1 VELGVL
7 GPVEVWAEGQVLDAG
22 HARRRAVLAVLLLDL
37 GRVVPVEV
45 LVDRVWGEAPP
56 VSVLNTLYGYVA
68 RLRSVIAG
76 ASDPCVTLSRRMGGY
91 LLNAEDELLDLCRFR
106 RLRADA
112 AACADDKRGA
122 ELLRQALG
130 LWRGSA
136 LSGVRSPWLNAMRD
150 TLEADRVTAV
160 ADLSDVRLRLGGH
173 CALVGELAE
182 QAAVRPGD
190 ERLIGQ
196 LMLALYRSGRQAD
209 ALRWFERTR
218 RHLVS
223 EVGVDPGSAL
233 RALHQQIL
241 RADPAL
247 NTAGSVSVRQEPGR
261 DLEAPRPPADP
272 AAKGPSV
279 AERATVA
286 AVSRQLPAATG
297 HFTGRGGELELITR
311 LHGRAQ
317 EADFPGGTV
326 AISAIDGMAG
336 IGKTALA
343 LHAAHRLAG
352 KFPNGQLFLDL
363 HGHTQG
369 YPPREPGEA
378 LGSLLRS
385 LGVRAGQIPAEP
397 EERAALY
404 RQRLAG
410 TQTLVVLDNAFDEAQ
425 VRPLLPGAPGC
436 LVLITSRRRL
446 KGLHD
451 AHVVALD
458 VLSEAAG
465 IALLRTAIAP
475 AHATDPDSELA
486 EIARLCGQ
494 LPLALRIAGALL
506 RHRPAWTLGYL
517 AGLLR
522 DERERLAVLADG
534 YHDLR
539 AVFDLSYAGL
549 GERQRLLFRRLAL
562 VLGPEFD
569 AFAVAALLDTDRLAA
584 AGLLEDLVDHNLLVE
599 HAAGRYRLH
608 DLIRAHARML
618 ADGDQLPDRD
628 AAAVRQ
634 LGYYAYTAQ
643 RATTLIAR
651 YPRPTSDVPAP
662 ACAPLLASPED
673 ARAWL
678 RAERE
683 NLRAAHDHARGLA
696 LDGYAIAL
704 AAGQPSPLPN
714 ARSGDLA
721 GGFK

>member
-1 VELGVL
+1 MNALLG
-7 GPVEVWAEGQVLDAG
+7 GQVDYICNAIPDAVSHVQSG
-22 HARRRAVLAVLLLDL
+22 TAKGYAISTAARSPILPNVPTSKEAGLPAFDASAWNALFAPKGTPRAVL
-37 GRVVPVEV
+37 
-45 LVDRVWGEAPP
+45 DR
-56 VSVLNTLYGYVA
+56 LT
-68 RLRSVIAG
+68 
-76 ASDPCVTLSRRMGGY
+76 D
-91 LLNAEDELLDLCRFR
+91 
-106 RLRADA
+106 
-112 AACADDKRGA
+112 
-122 ELLRQALG
+122 
-130 LWRGSA
+130 
-136 LSGVRSPWLNAMRD
+136 
-150 TLEADRVTAV
+150 
-160 ADLSDVRLRLGGH
+160 
-173 CALVGELAE
+173 
-182 QAAVRPGD
+182 
-190 ERLIGQ
+190 
-196 LMLALYRSGRQAD
+196 
-209 ALRWFERTR
+209 
-218 RHLVS
+218 
-223 EVGVDPGSAL
+223 
-233 RALHQQIL
+233 
-241 RADPAL
+241 
-247 NTAGSVSVRQEPGR
+247 
-261 DLEAPRPPADP
+261 
-272 AAKGPSV
+272 
-279 AERATVA
+279 
-286 AVSRQLPAATG
+286 
-297 HFTGRGGELELITR
+297 
-311 LHGRAQ
+311 
-317 EADFPGGTV
+317 
-326 AISAIDGMAG
+326 
-336 IGKTALA
+336 
-343 LHAAHRLAG
+343 
-352 KFPNGQLFLDL
+352 
-363 HGHTQG
+363 
-369 YPPREPGEA
+369 
-378 LGSLLRS
+378 
-385 LGVRAGQIPAEP
+385 
-397 EERAALY
+397 
-404 RQRLAG
+404 
-410 TQTLVVLDNAFDEAQ
+410 VLDNALDEAQ
-425 VRPLLPGAPGC
+425 VRPLLPGTPGC
-436 LVLITSRRRL
+436 LVLVTSRRRL

-465 IALLRTAIAP
+465 ITLLRTAIAP

-539 AVFDLSYAGL
+539 AVFDSSYAGL

-618 ADGDQLPDRD
+618 ADGDPRPDRD

-643 RATTLIAR
+643 CATTLIAR
-651 YPRPTSDVPAP
+651 YPRPTPDAPAP

-714 ARSGDLA
+714 APSGDLV